1 MDLADTRLDDI
12 IADCESG
19 LRYVLGASKATI
31 AMLSANA
38 HGGWEACVENLVP
51 PDKAVLLPGTGHFSQ
66 QWGLQTEALGREI
79 INIPWREGYSIDPD
93 TVEQALRA
101 DTAGRIA
108 AVFVVHT
115 DTSSSTTNDL
125 AAVRAAI
132 DASGHPALMVVD
144 VVASLAAASFN
155 FDALGVNA
163 AIGGSQ
169 KGLMMPPGL
178 TFVAMD
184 DKARA
189 QMLANTS
196 PRFYWNLERRQS
208 PVSYLKFCGTPPEH
222 MVMGMQ
228 AAMRLLRQE
237 GIEQVHARHARLA
250 GAVHAAIEGWREAGM
265 VDFFAREPA
274 QRSVSVTT
282 VQVAEGI
289 DPEALR
295 TVAREQ
301 FQVAMA
307 GGNGP
312 LIGRVFRIGH
322 LGDMNP
328 AMILGCL
335 GGIEAAMRLQGI
347 AVGADG
353 LSRAVQ
359 HLAAT
364 AG

>member
-1 MDLADTRLDDI
+1 
-12 IADCESG
+12 
-19 LRYVLGASKATI
+19 
-31 AMLSANA
+31 
-38 HGGWEACVENLVP
+38 
-51 PDKAVLLPGTGHFSQ
+51 
-66 QWGLQTEALGREI
+66 
-79 INIPWREGYSIDPD
+79 
-93 TVEQALRA
+93 
-101 DTAGRIA
+101 
-108 AVFVVHT
+108 
-115 DTSSSTTNDL
+115 
-125 AAVRAAI
+125 
-132 DASGHPALMVVD
+132 
-144 VVASLAAASFN
+144 
-155 FDALGVNA
+155 
-163 AIGGSQ
+163 
-169 KGLMMPPGL
+169 
-178 TFVAMD
+178 
-184 DKARA
+184 
-189 QMLANTS
+189 MLANTS